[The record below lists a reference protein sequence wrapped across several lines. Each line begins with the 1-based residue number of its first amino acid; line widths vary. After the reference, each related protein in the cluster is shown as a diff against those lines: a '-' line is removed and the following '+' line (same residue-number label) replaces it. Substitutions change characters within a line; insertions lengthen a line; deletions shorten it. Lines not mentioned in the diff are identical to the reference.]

1 MKLIVIVLLAI
12 LCGCGG
18 GSVANE
24 QPPAPPPTVTPPPLP
39 QHYQATDL
47 PPISGSNAAQ
57 ANGVNSAGHAAG
69 YSILNSAP
77 HGTLWKDGA
86 VIDLGPNT
94 LADAINDSDQMAGYR
109 VDAQGLTHAYLW
121 PDMADLGSLAG
132 YDSSIGT
139 GINKSGTVVGVA
151 YNSIDTSQQ
160 TAFQWTHA
168 TGMQV
173 VPGCQSAEGINDKG
187 QIVGIGINFDAVI
200 CGGQD
205 MGIAGAAVAINNL
218 GQAVGYS
225 NDHAYVFPSTDLG
238 PQSLATG
245 INDYGW
251 VIGMQFTQPG
261 AAASRHLAV
270 PFNPRL
276 FGIAHPFVWS
286 QPTGIIMLS
295 GAATVSGINQKGQIS
310 GAAVVGTEIH
320 GVLLTGD

>member
-1 MKLIVIVLLAI
+1 MKSIVIVLLVI

-18 GSVANE
+18 GSNQ
-24 QPPAPPPTVTPPPLP
+24 QPAVPPPTVTPPPLP

-47 PPISGSNAAQ
+47 PPISGSTAAQ
-57 ANGVNSAGHAAG
+57 ANGVNSAGHAVG
-69 YSILNSAP
+69 YSLLNSVP
-77 HGTLWKDGA
+77 HGTLWKDGT
-86 VIDLGPNT
+86 VIELGPNT
-94 LADAINDSDQMAGYR
+94 LANAINDSDQIVGYR
-109 VDAQGLTHAYLW
+109 KDAQGLTHAYLW

-132 YDSSIGT
+132 YDSSIAT

-151 YNSIDTSQQ
+151 YNSANASQQ
-160 TAFQWTHA
+160 EAFQWTQA
-168 TGMQV
+168 TGIQA
-173 VPGCQSAEGINDKG
+173 VPGCQSALGINDKG
-187 QIVGIGINFDAVI
+187 QIVGIGTNFDAVI

-251 VIGMQFTQPG
+251 VVGEQFTQPG
-261 AAASRHLAV
+261 TPAARDVAL
-270 PFNPRL
+270 NPRL
-276 FGIAHPFVWS
+276 AGISHPFVWS
-286 QPTGIIMLS
+286 QKSGIIMLS

-310 GAAVVGTEIH
+310 GATVVGEQIH

>member
-1 MKLIVIVLLAI
+1 MKPLVTVLLVI

-18 GSVANE
+18 GSVANQ
-24 QPPAPPPTVTPPPLP
+24 QPPAPPPTVAPPPLP

-47 PPISGSNAAQ
+47 PPISGLNAAQ
-57 ANGVNSAGHAAG
+57 ANAINSQGHAVG
-69 YSILNSAP
+69 YSVLNGVA
-77 HGTLWKDGA
+77 HGTLWKDGR

-94 LADAINDSDQMAGYR
+94 LANAINDSDQIVGYR
-109 VDAQGLTHAYLW
+109 KDAQGLTHAYLW

-132 YDSSIGT
+132 YDSAIAT

-151 YNSIDTSQQ
+151 YNSTDTSHQA
-160 TAFQWTHA
+160 AFQWTQA

-173 VPGCQSAEGINDKG
+173 VPGCLNAEAINDKG
-187 QIVGIGINFDAVI
+187 QIVGIGTNFDAAI
-200 CGGQD
+200 CGGED

-251 VIGMQFTQPG
+251 VIGMQFTQP
-261 AAASRHLAV
+261 ASTSVRRLLQNVALT
-270 PFNPRL
+270 L
-276 FGIAHPFVWS
+276 FGKAHPFVWS
-286 QPTGIIMLS
+286 RQTGIIMLS
-295 GAATVSGINQKGQIS
+295 GAVTVSGINQKGQIS
-310 GAAVVGTEIH
+310 GAAVVGEEIQRYMECC
-320 GVLLTGD
+320 